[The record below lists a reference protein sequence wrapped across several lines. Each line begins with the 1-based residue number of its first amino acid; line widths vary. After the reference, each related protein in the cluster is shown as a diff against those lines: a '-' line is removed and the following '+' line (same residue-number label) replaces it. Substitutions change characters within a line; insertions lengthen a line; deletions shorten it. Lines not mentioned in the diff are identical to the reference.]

1 METWGKQERKYG
13 LIEKLFIA
21 NKRWPISVLRSFAV
35 FESTINEVKL
45 ATIKKVFEVSVSG
58 HQTRLIRSS
67 SPSRT
72 ALSKHCQLDFC
83 KSLNTLHLIYTFW
96 RKVISLFKYWI
107 FIMYIFVLL
116 CKLIKLF
123 VKVNWI
129 KESSD
134 CSCPDCINRRWETI
148 QQYYSVWSIM
158 ARTVLRAGVRVS
170 STLFVGG
177 GACLAKI
184 NFLQEWGY
192 ENQGH
197 YWKKTFY
204 RKENK

>member
-1 METWGKQERKYG
+1 
-13 LIEKLFIA
+13 
-21 NKRWPISVLRSFAV
+21 
-35 FESTINEVKL
+35 
-45 ATIKKVFEVSVSG
+45 
-58 HQTRLIRSS
+58 
-67 SPSRT
+67 
-72 ALSKHCQLDFC
+72 
-83 KSLNTLHLIYTFW
+83 
-96 RKVISLFKYWI
+96 
-107 FIMYIFVLL
+107 MYIFVLL
-116 CKLIKLF
+116 CNFIKLF

-129 KESSD
+129 KKSSD

-158 ARTVLRAGVRVS
+158 AGTVLRAGFRVS

-184 NFLQEWGY
+184 NFLQEGGY